1 MKEGKCP
8 LLEITTVAY
17 CKAFPVKKIP
27 VDKVSATKGL
37 CGTVAFQECSLFK
50 EINGAA
56 RGTQTVRGFTLESG
70 YYYHPRHSWVSVAI
84 GAEDEARMGID
95 DFAARLIGPI
105 DRVSVPAAGTALKEN
120 GVAFLLH
127 SGPRT
132 LRMVTPVDGVIRAV
146 NAAAVSEPA
155 SINRSPY
162 HDGWVLSVQLKG
174 EGVKGLFYG
183 SVARKWLDNEV
194 ERLHRAFVADLGV
207 TAADGGDMLPELGG
221 RLTDAQWGRIV
232 NQFFG

>member
-37 CGTVAFQECSLFK
+37 CGTESFEECTLYK
-50 EINGAA
+50 EISGGS
-56 RGTQTVRGFTLESG
+56 RGTQNVRGFLLESG
-70 YYYHPRHSWVSVAI
+70 FYYHPRHAWVSVAV
-84 GAEDEARMGID
+84 GHEEEAKLGID
-95 DFAARLIGPI
+95 DFAGRLIGPI
-105 DRVSVPAAGTALKEN
+105 DRISVPAPGTALKEN
-120 GVAFLLH
+120 SIAFLLH
-127 SGPRT
+127 SGQRT
-132 LRMVTPVDGVIRAV
+132 LRMVAPVDGVIKAV
-146 NAAAVSEPA
+146 NPLAVSDPRL
-155 SINRSPY
+155 INRSPY

-174 EGVKGLFYG
+174 EGIKGLFFG

-194 ERLHRAFVADLGV
+194 ERLHRTFVSDLGV
-207 TAADGGDMLPELGG
+207 TAADGGETPPDLGG
-221 RLTDAQWGRIV
+221 KLNDAQWSRIV